1 MISTYAGIV
10 ALLGVF
16 LIFAIGFFVLSQSSA
31 QGEAGKIKESV
42 YRIRR
47 VWFVFLVA
55 LLVGIL
61 ATTLPHAPNL
71 KAAETHPQVVV
82 KVDGRMWAW
91 TFTPVSGAQLG
102 ADCTLQVPAGKTVEF
117 LVTASDV
124 NHGFGVYDA
133 AGTMLTQVQA
143 MPGYVNR
150 LVYTFRQPGTYTV
163 LCLEYCGVG
172 HQVMT
177 SQFKVI

>member
-31 QGEAGKIKESV
+31 QGDSGKVKESV
-42 YRIRR
+42 YRIRK
-47 VWFVFLVA
+47 VWFVLLVA

-71 KAAETHPQVVV
+71 KAAETQPQVVV
-82 KVDGRMWAW
+82 KVDGRMWQW

-102 ADCTLQVPAGKTVEF
+102 ADGTLQVPAGKTVEF

-124 NHGFGVYDA
+124 NHGFGIYDA

-150 LVYTFRQPGTYTV
+150 LVYTFHQPGTYTV

-172 HQVMT
+172 HQIMT
-177 SQFKVI
+177 AQMKVL